1 MRFNKTYYLKNGDE
15 IVIRN
20 AETSDAKELLDEF
33 LLTHEETDYL
43 LSYTDENTFTV
54 QDEAAFIQ
62 KSIDSDRDIQL
73 VAIYNG
79 KLVGSSGVESI
90 GAQYKLKHRAN
101 FGISI
106 LKAYWGLGIGT
117 ILTNACISCAKSA
130 GYLQLELEVVSDNE
144 KAYSLYKKLGFEEM
158 GRNPL
163 GFNSRISG
171 FQELTSMRKVLNDN
185 Y

>member
-15 IVIRN
+15 LVIRN

-43 LSYTDENTFTV
+43 LSYTDENTFSV
-54 QDEAAFIQ
+54 QDEADFIQ
-62 KSIDSDRDIQL
+62 ESIDSDGDLQL

-79 KLVGSSGVESI
+79 KLVGSAGVEST
-90 GAQYKLKHRAN
+90 GKQYKVKHRAN

-106 LKAYWGLGIGT
+106 LKEYWGLGIGT
-117 ILTNACISCAKSA
+117 ILTKVCIDCAKAA

-144 KAYSLYKKLGFEEM
+144 KAYLLYKKLGFIEM

-171 FQELTSMRKVLNDN
+171 FQELIAMRMELNK
-185 Y
+185 